1 MNHSRYT
8 YLGILLLVSLILS
21 ACGNL
26 PGTIT
31 PTVTTTTNIPTTSS
45 LTAETPSVTLTPSSI
60 PITTPTSA
68 APKEPTGTT
77 FIVKVPSNTPYY
89 STIYM
94 EWYQFDGGF
103 WSNVDNMF
111 KMEKLGADTW
121 KVDITLSPTAYGAD
135 GKYFYY
141 RYSRDK
147 WGYPAAEEFTPD
159 ADSATRKVEISGS
172 AGKTINDMVVKWRWF
187 PAVDELPLTVP
198 PSSAKTATVVPRVK
212 GEKLSWGIGIQD
224 FWNESYG
231 YALDEPT
238 MKAVKADGA
247 NSVSLGAPVW
257 TFSQIDPL
265 PIIVESSFYQ
275 LKGLENQLKLYKE
288 NGFHV
293 MMFLQFGTYA
303 EDPSLYQGSPFDT
316 MHSKEWWDAWY
327 QQVEKAILTSAD
339 LAEKY
344 HVEMFAP
351 GGGLLTAWGKAPDAE
366 KRFSEIIDNIRLHYS
381 GKVGA
386 SQVIGGKPP
395 DWQIP
400 LPAANEIPAF
410 KKYDFVSL
418 GLVSAL
424 AAKINPTQAELNA
437 AASQLFNSKI
447 KPLYDQYHKPV
458 VLIPQIS
465 SFEGVLQDVGKYS
478 EAETLIWSPYNPNVA
493 FDGTAQAM
501 AYEAIMNAVAG
512 AEYVIGIDI
521 FGYHLEEFPRA
532 RTQDVRSKP
541 AEKIISGWYQRFSE
555 PGL

>member
-1 MNHSRYT
+1 MPTGDYMNHRGWYK
-8 YLGILLLVSLILS
+8 YPGLLLLISLLLS
-21 ACGNL
+21 GCGNQ
-26 PGTIT
+26 PIATS
-31 PTVTTTTNIPTTSS
+31 PAVTTTSTIPTATS
-45 LTAETPSVTLTPSSI
+45 LAAVTPAVSS
-60 PITTPTSA
+60 TPTSTPPG
-68 APKEPTGTT
+68 APAGTT

-89 STIYM
+89 STIYV
-94 EWYQFDGGF
+94 EWYQLDGGF
-103 WSNVDNMF
+103 WSNTDNMF

-135 GKYFYY
+135 GKLFYY

-172 AGKTINDMVVKWRWF
+172 AGKIINDTVGKWRWF
-187 PAVDELPLTVP
+187 PAADEPPLLVP
-198 PSSAKTATVVPRVK
+198 PSSAKTATVVPRVQ
-212 GEKLSWGIGIQD
+212 GEKLTWGIGLQD

-231 YALDEPT
+231 YALDEPA

-257 TFSQIDPL
+257 TYSRIDPL

-275 LKGLENQLKLYKE
+275 LKGLESQLKLYKE
-288 NGFHV
+288 NGFHI

-316 MHSKEWWDAWY
+316 AHSREWWDAWY

-339 LAEKY
+339 IAEKY

-366 KRFSEIIDNIRLHYS
+366 KRFSEIIDKIRLHYS
-381 GKVGA
+381 GKIGA

-395 DWQIP
+395 EWQIP
-400 LPAANEIPAF
+400 LPAVNEIPAF
-410 KKYDFVSL
+410 EKYDFVSL

-424 AAKINPTQAELNA
+424 AANVNPTQAELNA
-437 AASQLFNSKI
+437 AAIQLFNSKI
-447 KPLYDQYHKPV
+447 KPVYDQYHKPV
-458 VLIPQIS
+458 VLTPQIS
-465 SFEGVLQDVGKYS
+465 SFEGVLQDAGKYS
-478 EAETLIWSPYNPNVA
+478 ETETLLWSPYNPNVA

-501 AYEAIMNAVAG
+501 AYEAILNAVAG
-512 AEYVIGIDI
+512 AGYVIGIDI